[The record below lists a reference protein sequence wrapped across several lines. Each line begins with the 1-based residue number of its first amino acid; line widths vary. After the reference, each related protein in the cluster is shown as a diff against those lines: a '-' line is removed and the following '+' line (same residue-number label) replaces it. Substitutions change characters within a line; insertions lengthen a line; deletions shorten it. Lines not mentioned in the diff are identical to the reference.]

1 MSYYDIDEIFK
12 SCENELKID
21 FNLFSNRAGRSGAIG
36 WAQGEHQDANR
47 RTDQL
52 NIKVFLQFNLLWVM
66 WFWNKYLYYRHLSLV
81 SWERPTTFPKTTNRC
96 CWIMIIMIM
105 VLQACFQIANQAV
118 REREMSTNRDISGI
132 DNVSTY
138 TSRYIFELGIRV
150 LFCDVCK
157 SKSLCDVY
165 IQ

>member
-1 MSYYDIDEIFK
+1 
-12 SCENELKID
+12 
-21 FNLFSNRAGRSGAIG
+21 
-36 WAQGEHQDANR
+36 
-47 RTDQL
+47 
-52 NIKVFLQFNLLWVM
+52 
-66 WFWNKYLYYRHLSLV
+66 
-81 SWERPTTFPKTTNRC
+81 
-96 CWIMIIMIM
+96 MIIMIM